1 LQFGDLRRNLP
12 CVPILFNLFICLTI
26 FKNIPSR
33 ISITFD
39 AWTSKAYDPYLA
51 ITAHY
56 IDVPLDQPLEWEL
69 KSKLLGFE
77 ELQGS
82 HTGANVAVKIVEAL
96 DQYDIRKKVSLMSSF
111 GTPACLH
118 FY

>member
-1 LQFGDLRRNLP
+1 MF
-12 CVPILFNLFICLTI
+12 
-26 FKNIPSR
+26 FKNIPSK

-56 IDVPLDQPLEWEL
+56 IDALSDQPLEWEL
-69 KSKLLGFE
+69 KSKLIGFE

-82 HTGANVAVKIVEAL
+82 HSGANIAVKVIEVL
-96 DQYDIRKKVSLMSSF
+96 DQYDIRNKVSFASGSIMTPICQLVFTFISSV
-111 GTPACLH
+111 GRRLTT
-118 FY
+118 

>member
-1 LQFGDLRRNLP
+1 MSSFDHIP
-12 CVPILFNLFICLTI
+12 FCLT
-26 FKNIPSR
+26 FFESVPSR
-33 ISITFD
+33 VSVTFD

-56 IDVPLDQPLEWEL
+56 VDALSDQPLEWEL

-82 HTGANVAVKIVEAL
+82 HTGANVAVKIIEVL
-96 DQYDIRKKVSLMSSF
+96 DQYDIRNKVSFMFSCIRMPTHVYCILAWLGDS
-111 GTPACLH
+111 
-118 FY
+118 

>member
-1 LQFGDLRRNLP
+1 M
-12 CVPILFNLFICLTI
+12 V
-26 FKNIPSR
+26 
-33 ISITFD
+33 ISLMFD

-56 IDVPLDQPLEWEL
+56 INALSDQLLEWEL

-82 HTGANVAVKIVEAL
+82 HTGANVAVNF
-96 DQYDIRKKVSLMSSF
+96 VSLV
-111 GTPACLH
+111 G
-118 FY
+118 